1 MVSKEEQMKN
11 MTWKELGYDSLEH
24 QKIEWV
30 HSTIQEEIDILRL
43 EELEY
48 KVARLK
54 KCLEYIED
62 IREFFITRK

>member
-30 HSTIQEEIDILRL
+30 HSAIQEEIYL
-43 EELEY
+43 EKED
-48 KVARLK
+48 VTRLK

-62 IREFFITRK
+62 IREFFITTKDN